1 MFGKRH
7 RKMGS
12 YTAQG
17 RQSTNLF
24 LQSSKLGLPHP
35 LTRKRV
41 CPSPFGSG
49 GRGTCCSMAKEGVG
63 ESQLHQFQRGDI
75 HCGTLYMSVYCV
87 ILNRERRGFESPKS

>member
-1 MFGKRH
+1 MKKRSCGMFGKRH

-17 RQSTNLF
+17 RQIANLF

-41 CPSPFGSG
+41 CPSPFSF
-49 GRGTCCSMAKEGVG
+49 RGEG
-63 ESQLHQFQRGDI
+63 HTRW
-75 HCGTLYMSVYCV
+75 
-87 ILNRERRGFESPKS
+87 RERGWESPNSNEETYTVVLYI

>member
-1 MFGKRH
+1 MVVIMNKRSCRMFGKRH

-12 YTAQG
+12 YTAQS
-17 RQSTNLF
+17 RQSANLF

-49 GRGTCCSMAKEGVG
+49 GRGTLAG
-63 ESQLHQFQRGDI
+63 ERGSGRVPI
-75 HCGTLYMSVYCV
+75 PTRGHTLWSS
-87 ILNRERRGFESPKS
+87 I